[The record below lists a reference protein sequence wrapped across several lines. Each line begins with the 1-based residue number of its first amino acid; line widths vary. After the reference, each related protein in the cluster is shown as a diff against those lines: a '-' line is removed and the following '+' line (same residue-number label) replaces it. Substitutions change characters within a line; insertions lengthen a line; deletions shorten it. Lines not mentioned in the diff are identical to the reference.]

1 MKARTSSY
9 PAIPDSKKPI
19 TINFLIRGTSPTGVI
34 LCSEETSWTVSPSW
48 TPNCCARFEPR
59 IIPSFRPSSLALG
72 CERRAKIS
80 SEIVCC
86 SSVVGGLGDYRSCRR
101 KRPKLVTWV
110 SLEGSIPRNKAPFG
124 RLVPVSRACLKI
136 YGAVA
141 LTSGCSSI

>member
-1 MKARTSSY
+1 M
-9 PAIPDSKKPI
+9 
-19 TINFLIRGTSPTGVI
+19 
-34 LCSEETSWTVSPSW
+34 SPSW

-59 IIPSFRPSSLALG
+59 IIPSCRPSSLALG

-86 SSVVGGLGDYRSCRR
+86 SSVVGGLGEYRSCWR

-110 SLEGSIPRNKAPFG
+110 SLEGSIPLNKAPFG

-141 LTSGCSSI
+141 LNFRMFEYLRLELWILRHPICPRERVT